1 MSILWSNKQIKRQD
15 EKCLYS
21 PLLTLCCKKRLD
33 YLNNEKLFKRFLHWV
48 EWKGVAT
55 LVNGNVWDVNLR
67 ICKNFWH
74 LSILSQKLL
83 SKPIFI
89 TVCIGNHIKEF
100 NPFDWCTSYK
110 TPISLWNSND
120 CNFSSLDFEKGKGL
134 ISYF

>member
-1 MSILWSNKQIKRQD
+1 MSILWSNKQMKRLD

-21 PLLTLCCKKRLD
+21 PLLTLCCKKWLD

-48 EWKGVAT
+48 EWKGVVT

-89 TVCIGNHIKEF
+89 TVCIGNHIKELI
-100 NPFDWCTSYK
+100 PFHWCTSYMS
-110 TPISLWNSND
+110 PVSLWNSND
-120 CNFSSLDFEKGKGL
+120 CNFSNLDFEKGKGL

>member
-1 MSILWSNKQIKRQD
+1 MSILWSNKQMKRLD

-21 PLLTLCCKKRLD
+21 PLLTLCSKKRLD
-33 YLNNEKLFKRFLHWV
+33 YLNNEKRFKRFLHWV
-48 EWKGVAT
+48 EWKGVVT

-74 LSILSQKLL
+74 LSILSQTLL

-100 NPFDWCTSYK
+100 NPFHWCTSYK
-110 TPISLWNSND
+110 SPVSLWNSND